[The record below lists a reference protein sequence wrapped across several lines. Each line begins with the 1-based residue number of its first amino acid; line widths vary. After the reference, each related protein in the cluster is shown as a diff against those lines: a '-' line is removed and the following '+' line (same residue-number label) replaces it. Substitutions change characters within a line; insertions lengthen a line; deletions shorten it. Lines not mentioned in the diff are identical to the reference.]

1 MVILSAIVTTVL
13 LPPGILIVAL
23 LAGIVLV
30 LAGKRRAGVIVTA
43 LSILLFYA
51 LSTGVVERLL
61 LGPLES
67 ACPALDTSEAG
78 RSKLAGGTVV
88 VLGGGLVERS
98 PEEGM
103 KASLGVESGKRMGY
117 GLRLAAGNGLPLV
130 FSGGNVYPE
139 PGMETE
145 ADAAQR
151 YAENWGRPVS
161 CSFEGKSRTTREN
174 ARYVARD
181 YRPARVILV
190 TSAYHMKRAMIAF
203 GKEGLDVVAAP
214 TDYKQRSGLPS
225 ALDWLPDPLHFYYS
239 CRALHEYLGIV
250 EYSILR

>member
-1 MVILSAIVTTVL
+1 MVVLSAVVTTL
-13 LPPGILIVAL
+13 FLPPGLLVVAF
-23 LAGIVLV
+23 LAGLV
-30 LAGKRRAGVIVTA
+30 LFLLGKRKAGAAVTA
-43 LSILLFYA
+43 LSLLLLYA

-61 LGPLES
+61 LEPLES
-67 ACPALDTSEAG
+67 AYPALDVSPAG
-78 RSKLAGGTVV
+78 RSKLEGSTVV

-117 GLRLAAGNGLPLV
+117 GLRLAAEYGLPLV

-139 PGMETE
+139 PGVETE
-145 ADAAQR
+145 ADAARR
-151 YAENWGRPVS
+151 YAENWGRAVS

-214 TDYKQRSGLPS
+214 TDYKLRSGLPS
-225 ALDWLPDPLHFYYS
+225 ALDWLPDSLHFYYS
-239 CRALHEYLGIV
+239 CRALHEYLGLV
-250 EYSILR
+250 EYSIMR